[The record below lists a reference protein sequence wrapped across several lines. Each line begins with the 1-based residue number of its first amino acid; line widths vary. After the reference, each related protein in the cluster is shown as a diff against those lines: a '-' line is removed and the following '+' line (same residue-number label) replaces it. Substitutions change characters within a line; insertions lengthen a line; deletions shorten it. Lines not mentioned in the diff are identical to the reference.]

1 MRLSKAYP
9 HPQQQQQ
16 QPPPPP
22 PPPPPPAPNQFFQPI
37 SPTRMYHTLVF

>member
-16 QPPPPP
+16 QQQQTS
-22 PPPPPPAPNQFFQPI
+22 QFFQPNN
-37 SPTRMYHTLVF
+37 SYGEYCFLLMH